1 MSLKKLAAVL
11 FAVLA
16 LGAVAANSA
25 SAAATTTRAE
35 WYTGAGAGVTLAG
48 EQNLTASI
56 KSGTTFT
63 LMTTILGTT
72 VHLTATGVEC
82 VGCKIS
88 NAEETSKA
96 GAIAIGKGNLKFTGV
111 TAMEPTGCTVRNGS
125 STGAVGVIETK
136 PLIVHGDWMVAGNEK
151 GYQQFI
157 PQAGATANFATV
169 WLGGGNCT
177 AIEGPYNVK
186 GTAFTRSANNTGVS
200 EATQE
205 ASINAAIQSETGGA
219 LTLGENPVE
228 LVGSAVFSI
237 GGTAFDI
244 R

>member
-25 SAAATTTRAE
+25 SAAATTTQAE
-35 WYTGAGAGVTLAG
+35 WYTGTGTGTTLAG
-48 EQNLTASI
+48 ESTLTASI

-63 LMTTILGTT
+63 LKTTILGVP

-88 NAEETSKA
+88 NAEETSKT
-96 GAIAIGKGNLKFTGV
+96 GKIAIGKGNLKFTGV
-111 TAMEPTGCTVRNGS
+111 TTMEPTPACTVRNGS
-125 STGAVGVIETK
+125 STGTEGVIETK
-136 PLIVHGDWMVAGNEK
+136 PLIVHGDWMNGENAF
-151 GYQQFI
+151 QQFI

-169 WLGGGNCT
+169 WLGGGGCS

-186 GTAFTRSANNTGVS
+186 GTAFTKSANKTGVLA
-200 EATQE
+200 ATQE
-205 ASINAAIQSETGGA
+205 ASISAAIQTEAGGA
-219 LTLGENPVE
+219 LTLGENAVE
-228 LVGSAVFSI
+228 LVGSANFSI
-237 GGTAFDI
+237 GGTAFGI
-244 R
+244 H